1 MKTIIV
7 SEMALMKKLAYCVG
21 SKTHSIDIVEK
32 MIPDKIEYKIIVK
45 VSVEH
50 STIRPQITLLDR

>member
-1 MKTIIV
+1 
-7 SEMALMKKLAYCVG
+7 MALMKKLAYCVG

-45 VSVEH
+45 VSVEN